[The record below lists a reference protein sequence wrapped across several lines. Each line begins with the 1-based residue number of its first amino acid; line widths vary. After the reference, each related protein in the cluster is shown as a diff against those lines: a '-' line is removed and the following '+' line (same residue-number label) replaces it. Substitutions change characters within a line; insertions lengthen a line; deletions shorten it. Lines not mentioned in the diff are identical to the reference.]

1 MEKKNNNG
9 VLIGVL
15 IGIIIMLLVFVCLFA
30 TNTISFNT
38 KEVSNNNQEEKNENS
53 IKKDTNTSNQANI
66 ELNKENNNKLNKE
79 LSKEEATSILKER
92 TRKVFKYVHS
102 LSAYCG
108 ETEVT
113 YPEDINNY
121 DKEKF
126 IVEGYITYF
135 VSKYKNKE
143 ELNNYMK
150 TFMNDEVIKKYSK
163 EGVYTVETY
172 KEQNGHLYCLN
183 SNKDCGMSY
192 NESKSSYTITNL
204 NNDIISAIGKIAYN
218 SCGETEEYL
227 TVLVEIAKD
236 NNNWLITKYEEQ

>member
-9 VLIGVL
+9 ILIGVL
-15 IGIIIMLLVFVCLFA
+15 IGIIIMLLVFVGLFA

-38 KEVSNNNQEEKNENS
+38 KE
-53 IKKDTNTSNQANI
+53 TFTSNQTKEDTLNNKENNI
-66 ELNKENNNKLNKE
+66 ELNKELTN
-79 LSKEEATSILKER
+79 EEAISIVKER
-92 TRKVFKYVHS
+92 VEKVFEYAHFM
-102 LSAYCG
+102 SAYCG
-108 ETEVT
+108 ETEIT

-126 IVEGYITYF
+126 IVEGYITYY

-163 EGVYTVETY
+163 EGAYTVDTY

-183 SNKDCGMSY
+183 SNKDCGTYLDINQS
-192 NESKSSYTITNL
+192 NFTIKNLSKDTISVT
-204 NNDIISAIGKIAYN
+204 GKIKTG

-227 TVLVEIAKD
+227 TVSVEIAKD
-236 NNNWLITKYEEQ
+236 NNNWIVTKYEEQ